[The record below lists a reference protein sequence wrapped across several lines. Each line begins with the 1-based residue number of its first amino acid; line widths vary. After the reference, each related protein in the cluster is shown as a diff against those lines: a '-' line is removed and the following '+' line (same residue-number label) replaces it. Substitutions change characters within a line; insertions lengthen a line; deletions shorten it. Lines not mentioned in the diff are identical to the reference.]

1 MVTTVTHRFV
11 LMMGAAAFALTACG
25 GDDTAGTPAETTP
38 AAAQSDQVVQKTQSD
53 LFMEMAERHAARY
66 LKSNPEQATSLGVE
80 TAVAGRAYNAMFG
93 EYGYAANQ
101 DAIGMNERFLE
112 QLRRFDRADLDGT
125 ALVTYDVLENAYEMA
140 AERNGYD
147 FGNAAVMVSNGPYV
161 LNQLVGPHISIPQ
174 MMLTEQPLESA
185 SDIEDYLTRLGKF
198 GIVFEAVGD
207 ALVADANAGVVPPIF
222 ALEKIAITA
231 NGFIDVPPAEHPL
244 VTRVEGAVAG
254 IDTMSEE
261 ARTDAIAQAAEVVE
275 TVVYPA
281 YTRLGETVTSL
292 IDQSN
297 DDAGI
302 WRIQQ
307 GEDFYQHALNSFGG
321 NGMTADEVH
330 QLGLDEVA
338 RIEAAMDEILVG
350 MGLTEGSVG
359 ERFASIADDPAMVYP
374 NTDEGREELLIELK
388 AQTDAIMTIAP
399 DWFGTLPPQ
408 DMVVRRIPVYEQD
421 SAPGG
426 YYTAPSLDGSRPG
439 IYWINLKDTADW
451 PKQTLKTL
459 TYHEAVPGHHFQ
471 VALQMDIDNFPLI
484 RNTFFYSEFGE
495 GWALYAEELA
505 AEMGMYE
512 DDPLGDLG
520 RLQSELFR
528 AVRLVVDTGLH
539 AKQWTREEAIDYMVA
554 TLGDT
559 EAAVTRE
566 VERYAVWPGQ
576 ATSYKLGM
584 LKIQALREKA
594 EAELG
599 EDFDIRTFHD
609 AILLDGAV
617 PLPVLERKI
626 NTWIETQK
634 G

>member
-1 MVTTVTHRFV
+1 MANKVTHRFA
-11 LMMGAAAFALTACG
+11 LMMGAAALALAACSG
-25 GDDTAGTPAETTP
+25 EDTNQRQASGEQP
-38 AAAQSDQVVQKTQSD
+38 AASQTVSAEQRSQEF
-53 LFMEMAERHAARY
+53 LAMAEDHARRY
-66 LKSNPEQATSLGVE
+66 LSENPEQATSLGVS
-80 TAVAGRAYNAMFG
+80 ADIAGDGYNAMLG
-93 EYGYAANQ
+93 QYGYPGNYFTEQ
-101 DAIGMNERFLE
+101 MNERFLE
-112 QLRRFDRADLDGT
+112 ELRRFERNELEGT
-125 ALVTYDVLENAYEMA
+125 ALVTYDVLKNAYEMA
-140 AERNGYD
+140 ARRNAYD
-147 FGNAAVMVSNGPYV
+147 FGVSAVTGSNGPYV
-161 LNQLVGPHISIPQ
+161 LNQLIGPHISLPQ
-174 MMLTEQPLESA
+174 LMLTEQPLETA
-185 SDIEDYLTRLGKF
+185 ADVEDYLLRLGKF
-198 GIVFEAVGD
+198 GEVFTAVNE

-222 ALEKIAITA
+222 ALEKVAITA
-231 NGFIDVPPAEHPL
+231 DSFIEPAAEDHPF
-244 VTRVEGAVAG
+244 VTRITGAVAE
-254 IDTMSEE
+254 IDTMDETARE
-261 ARTDAIAQAAEVVE
+261 AAVERAVETVE

-281 YTRLGETVTSL
+281 YGELAETVTSL

-302 WRIQQ
+302 WRIEQ
-307 GEDFYQHALNSFGG
+307 GEEFYQHALDSFGAS
-321 NGMTADEVH
+321 GMTADEVH

-338 RIEAAMDEILVG
+338 RIEAEMDAILTG
-350 MGLTEGSVG
+350 MGLTEGPVG
-359 ERFASIADDPAMVYP
+359 ERFASIADDPSMVYP
-374 NTDEGREELLIELK
+374 NTDEGREELLTELK
-388 AQTDAIMTIAP
+388 AQTDAIMALAP

-408 DMVVRRIPVYEQD
+408 DVVVRRIPVYEQD

-471 VALQMDIDNFPLI
+471 VALQMDIDSFPLM
-484 RNTFFYSEFGE
+484 RNTFFYSEYGE
-495 GWALYAEELA
+495 GWALYAEEVA

-539 AKQWTREEAIDYMVA
+539 AKQWTREEAIDYMVE

-584 LKIQALREKA
+584 LKIQELRERA

-599 EDFDIRTFHD
+599 EDFDIRSFHD

-617 PLPVLERKI
+617 PLPVLEQNI